1 MLLILKVIGIE
12 PEEFFRELYWPGA
25 PYAAS
30 RAVAAP
36 GPAEELQGEL
46 RAVQG
51 LLRGLVR
58 LLVER
63 QVINDADLRAGGA
76 ADREPLP

>member
-36 GPAEELQGEL
+36 GPAEELQDQL
-46 RAVQG
+46 RGVQD
-51 LLRGLVR
+51 LLRGLVQ
-58 LLVER
+58 LLVEKR
-63 QVINDADLRAGGA
+63 VISGEELQSRCGGE
-76 ADREPLP
+76 RR